1 MSKTTQTKNS
11 SDKDRY
17 WNGVFTGVFL
27 GCFIISVTILV
38 VVRVQG
44 LKVAINPHTIAQ
56 LVQEKIQSE
65 VKREIP
71 KVLEQLEKELP
82 LEITE
87 NLEGLEGLTIGIGKS
102 QVGLPVELVTAIKG
116 EFNRVI
122 EEAIINTFNNYNT
135 LEYEE
140 RIGKNAYEM
149 IETMLQQD
157 IIGKTYLIKT
167 NEWFSVPIKI
177 VGSSRH
183 QVSVGI

>member
-1 MSKTTQTKNS
+1 MSKATQAKTS
-11 SDKDRY
+11 LDKDRY
-17 WNGVFTGVFL
+17 WSGVFTGVFL
-27 GCFIISVTILV
+27 GCFVISVTILL
-38 VVRVQG
+38 VVRLQG
-44 LKVAINPHTIAQ
+44 LKVAINPQKIAQ
-56 LVQEKIQSE
+56 LMQAKIQSE

-82 LEITE
+82 VEITE
-87 NLEGLEGLTIGIGKS
+87 NLESLEDLTIGIGKS
-102 QVGLPVELVTAIKG
+102 QVSLPVELVTAIRG

-135 LEYEE
+135 SEYEE

-167 NEWFSVPIKI
+167 NDWFSVPIKI
-177 VGSSRH
+177 VGTSRH

>member
-1 MSKTTQTKNS
+1 MSKAAQAKTPI
-11 SDKDRY
+11 DKDRY
-17 WNGVFTGVFL
+17 WSGVFTGVFL
-27 GCFIISVTILV
+27 GCFIISVTIFM

-44 LKVAINPHTIAQ
+44 LKVAINPQKIAQ
-56 LVQEKIQSE
+56 LMQVKIQSE

-71 KVLEQLEKELP
+71 RVLEELEKDLP
-82 LEITE
+82 REITD
-87 NLEGLEGLTIGIGKS
+87 NLEGLDDLTIGFGKS
-102 QVGLPVELVTAIKG
+102 QVSLPTEMVDAIKG

-122 EEAIINTFNNYNT
+122 EVAIINTFNNYNT
-135 LEYEE
+135 AEYEE

-149 IETMLQQD
+149 IETMLRQD

-177 VGSSRH
+177 VGTSKH